1 MEDVK
6 KFTCTYKGQ
15 PDTVLDDGVTE
26 ALKTLGFE
34 FYASG
39 YNAKT
44 DTRDLCFERRKNN
57 AN

>member
-15 PDTVLDDGVTE
+15 PDIALDDDAIA

-39 YNAKT
+39 YNVKT
-44 DTRDLCFERRKNN
+44 DTRDLCFERKE
-57 AN
+57 